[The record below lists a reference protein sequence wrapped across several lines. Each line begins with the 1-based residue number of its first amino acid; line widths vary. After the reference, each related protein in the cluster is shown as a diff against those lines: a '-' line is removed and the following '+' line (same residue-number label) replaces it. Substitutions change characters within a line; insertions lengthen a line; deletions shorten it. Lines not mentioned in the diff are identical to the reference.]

1 MLKIFYLFFFPAL
14 LFASEVNIA
23 DTDIIE
29 RTINF
34 AIFVV
39 ILWYLSANKIKQAL
53 KDRQKSI
60 ANQLNAVQDKLSQSR
75 LKKEEAL
82 KALEET
88 KQKAQEIILNAKKEA
103 EIIANNINKQ
113 CATDIEIINRN
124 HQERIEFEQKRMKK
138 IVINDVIGELL
149 SNNNMQLSK
158 NDYIDILL
166 KRVA

>member
-14 LFASEVNIA
+14 LFASEVNIV

-103 EIIANNINKQ
+103 EIIASNINKQ

-158 NDYIDILL
+158 NDYIDILF

>member
-103 EIIANNINKQ
+103 EIIASNINKQ

-158 NDYIDILL
+158 NDYIDILF